1 MDLQSLKQMRDVAQA
16 HVSCD
21 AKDSLLSELDVKI
34 EELEVK
40 EFGRIL
46 LTELEAK

>member
-1 MDLQSLKQMRDVAQA
+1 MNLQSLKQMRDVAIA

-21 AKDSLLSELDVKI
+21 AKDSLLSELDNEI
-34 EELEVK
+34 EKLEVK

-46 LTELEAK
+46 LTEVK